1 MADEVLYQL
10 GVDINSEFNFHD
22 GDLQLAS
29 YNDNLVQAVIN
40 RLNTK
45 LNSLELFYED
55 YGSVL
60 TSFFGWKTDN
70 TTLNLMR
77 IELDNTLKNETR
89 LAGYSVDMEYQSDGL
104 LHIDLTLYP
113 TRETEINLDL
123 VLNNNGDLEEVVEM
137 EE

>member
-60 TSFFGWKTDN
+60 TSFFGWKANN

>member
-1 MADEVLYQL
+1 MVDEVLYQL
-10 GVDINSEFNFHD
+10 GVDLNSDFNFHD
-22 GDLQLAS
+22 GDIQLAS

-60 TSFFGWKTDN
+60 TSFFGWKANN

-89 LAGYSVDMEYQSDGL
+89 LSGYSVDMEYQSDGL